1 MDSLVYLSLFIA
13 AITIGAVGYFL
24 YGWSQAQLFAEGES
38 DENDLPSDPKS
49 LPPAIY

>member
-24 YGWSQAQLFAEGES
+24 YGWSQAQQLAEGES
-38 DENDLPSDPKS
+38 DEVDLPSDHKAV
-49 LPPAIY
+49 PPAIY